1 MSCYDEKQKCNSLK
15 MTKWKRLT
23 CVEPPTQ
30 FSVASTGKI
39 WFSGASMIQ
48 FVKVSYKLKQTL
60 CTSYLH
66 APHKP
71 VKYISLPHVST
82 SNFCMWK
89 CIVSWCKYYF
99 TLYFSFLGRRQEI
112 TRLWSNHDK
121 PGWVP
126 ILILK
131 SSKLL
136 SLLRKAAQN
145 ILSSVSHGGEK
156 TTTTNDEKLKIV
168 TKNIHL

>member
-1 MSCYDEKQKCNSLK
+1 MK
-15 MTKWKRLT
+15 MINLCWTPHPIFRSQHWKNLVFW
-23 CVEPPTQ
+23 CINDPVCQ
-30 FSVASTGKI
+30 S
-39 WFSGASMIQ
+39 
-48 FVKVSYKLKQTL
+48 KLKQTL

-71 VKYISLPHVST
+71 VKYISLSHVST

-99 TLYFSFLGRRQEI
+99 TLYFSFHGRRQEI

-136 SLLRKAAQN
+136 FLLRKAVQN
-145 ILSSVSHGGEK
+145 ILSSVSDGGKK